1 MERQGAEAMPGEAAE
16 ITQVLREPGL
26 AVWHVKDRDSALW
39 HLIEKA
45 KDGDEAAFEEI
56 MVRYQ
61 RRVINTAWRMLGNKE
76 DARDAAQDVFLRV
89 FKYLKSFR
97 SSEDFD
103 GWLYRIIVNACRDIA
118 RKRPPLA
125 TASCETQPGRYD
137 LEGVAG
143 ASDVEESAI
152 HSQQRNIIAE
162 ALATLSRKER
172 EALVLRDLEGFSTE
186 EVARVL
192 GSSQTTVR
200 SQISSARR
208 KIKAFRDRLLK
219 QRRG

>member
-103 GWLYRIIVNACRDIA
+103 GWLYRIIVNVCRDIA
-118 RKRPPLA
+118 RKRSPAP
-125 TASCETQPGRYD
+125 TASYEAEVQNGE
-137 LEGVAG
+137 LAGIAVAG
-143 ASDVEESAI
+143 GAEESAI
-152 HSQQRNIIAE
+152 QSQQRNIIA
-162 ALATLSRKER
+162 
-172 EALVLRDLEGFSTE
+172 
-186 EVARVL
+186 
-192 GSSQTTVR
+192 
-200 SQISSARR
+200 
-208 KIKAFRDRLLK
+208 
-219 QRRG
+219 